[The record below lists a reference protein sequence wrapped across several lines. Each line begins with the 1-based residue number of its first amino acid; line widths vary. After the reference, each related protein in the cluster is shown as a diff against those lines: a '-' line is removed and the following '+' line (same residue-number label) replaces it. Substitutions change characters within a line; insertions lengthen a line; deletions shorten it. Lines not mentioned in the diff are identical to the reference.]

1 MKYSQKG
8 FQFAKPYLIVK
19 TASNL
24 PLFFVICEEKGYYR
38 DALVRELILTVAR
51 TAGAAAVCKE
61 RTHL

>member
-8 FQFAKPYLIVK
+8 FPFAKPYLIVK

-38 DALVRELILTVAR
+38 DALVRELSLTVAR